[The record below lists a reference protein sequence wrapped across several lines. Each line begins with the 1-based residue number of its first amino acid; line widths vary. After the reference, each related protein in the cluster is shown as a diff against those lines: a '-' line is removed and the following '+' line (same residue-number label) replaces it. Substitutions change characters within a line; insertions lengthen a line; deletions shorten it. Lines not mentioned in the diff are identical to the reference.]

1 MDFFGALNRLKDAS
15 GQMAIEKGQLATGAP
30 GHGKPGD
37 YGFGG
42 RARNMPVTPRMAGG
56 SFITA
61 VAGNLANAGLQAAQ
75 PYIDSSM
82 QSLVS
87 GIRGTGNTI
96 ATR

>member
-1 MDFFGALNRLKDAS
+1 MDFFAALNRLKDAS
-15 GQMAIEKGQLATGAP
+15 ARMAIEKGQQGSGAP
-30 GHGKPGD
+30 GHGEPRD
-37 YGFGG
+37 YGFNG
-42 RARNMPVTPRMAGG
+42 RAPNSRVTPRMAGG

-75 PYIDSSM
+75 PYIDSGM

-96 ATR
+96 ASR

>member
-1 MDFFGALNRLKDAS
+1 MDFWNSLVDLKNAA
-15 GQMAIEKGQLATGAP
+15 GRMAIEKGHAIGAP

-56 SFITA
+56 SAITA

-75 PYIDSSM
+75 PYIDSGM
-82 QSLVS
+82 QSLAS
-87 GIRGTGNTI
+87 SIRGTGNI
-96 ATR
+96 ASR